1 MSRIAI
7 AAPRIVAVWVVAATT
22 SLAGP
27 ASRALAYPGGTPSFV
42 TDVAPYCAS
51 CHSSVSEDQLAG
63 APAARVSAELAANKH
78 IAKIQN
84 AGDGSPYNGLSA
96 TQRQELIAGI
106 QKIDAATRI
115 TLNAPATAK
124 PGDVIEVVVEVTG
137 GSAPVLGIALV
148 DANQRWQASPA
159 TSAGWQV
166 TAKPVVTGPDG
177 KPQTKF
183 TDGRNPTLRPGTTYV
198 NVDGISADPLAGKFS
213 TVKVAWKLRAPAQAG
228 DVPLA
233 AVLLYGTEISS
244 PNGAVETPTSK
255 GPVGGFGGSS
265 GRVKFS
271 DVRSVAVK

>member
-1 MSRIAI
+1 MSRKA
-7 AAPRIVAVWVVAATT
+7 IVAVFLAAVIA

-51 CHSSVSEDQLAG
+51 CHSSTSEDQLTG
-63 APAARVSAELAANKH
+63 APAARISAELASNKH

-84 AGDGSPYNGLSA
+84 AGDGSPYNGLNDVE
-96 TQRQELIAGI
+96 RQELIAGI

-115 TLNAPATAK
+115 TLRAPATAK
-124 PGDVIEVVVEVTG
+124 AGDVIEVVVEVTG

-183 TDGRNPTLRPGTTYV
+183 TDGRNPKLRPGTSYV
-198 NVDGISADPLAGKFS
+198 NVDGITADPLAGKFS
-213 TVKVAWKLRAPAQAG
+213 TVKVSWQLRAPAQAG
-228 DVPLA
+228 PVPLA
-233 AVLLYGTEISS
+233 AALLYGTEMSS
-244 PNGAVETPTSK
+244 PNGSIEMPSGT
-255 GPVGGFGGSS
+255 GPVGGLTGSS

-271 DVRSVAVK
+271 EVQTIAVK

>member
-1 MSRIAI
+1 MSRNAFVAVRI
-7 AAPRIVAVWVVAATT
+7 AAVGIAAAIT

-27 ASRALAYPGGTPSFV
+27 ASRALAYPGGTPSYV

-51 CHSSVSEDQLAG
+51 CHSSVSEEQLAG
-63 APAARVSAELAANKH
+63 VPAPRVLAELAANKH
-78 IAKIQN
+78 IAKIQT
-84 AGDGSPYNGLSA
+84 AGAGSPYNGL
-96 TQRQELIAGI
+96 TDVERQELIAGI

-115 TLNAPATAK
+115 TLSAPATAK
-124 PGDVIEVVVEVTG
+124 AGDVIDVVVEVTG

-166 TAKPVVTGPDG
+166 TGKPVVTGPDG

-198 NVDGISADPLAGKFS
+198 NVDGIMADPLAGKFS

-228 DVPLA
+228 PVPLA
-233 AVLLYGTEISS
+233 AVLLYGTEMSS
-244 PNGAVETPTSK
+244 PHGSIEMPQGK
-255 GPVGGFGGSS
+255 GPVGGFTGSS

-271 DVRSVAVK
+271 DVQTIAVK

>member
-1 MSRIAI
+1 MSRN
-7 AAPRIVAVWVVAATT
+7 RIVALWIAAATA

-27 ASRALAYPGGTPSFV
+27 ASHALAYPGGTPSFV

-63 APAARVSAELAANKH
+63 VPAARVSAELAANKH
-78 IAKIQN
+78 IAKIQT
-84 AGDGSPYNGLSA
+84 AGSGSPYNGLSSDE
-96 TQRQELIAGI
+96 RQALIAGI

-115 TLNAPATAK
+115 TLTAPASAK
-124 PGDVIEVVVEVTG
+124 PGDVIDVVVEVTG

-166 TAKPVVTGPDG
+166 TAKPAVTGPDG
-177 KPQTKF
+177 QPQTKF

-198 NVDGISADPLAGKFS
+198 NVDGITADPIAGKFS

-228 DVPLA
+228 NVPLA
-233 AVLLYGTEISS
+233 AALLYGTEMSS
-244 PNGAVETPTSK
+244 PNGAIDMPQGR
-255 GPVGGFGGSS
+255 GPVGGFTGSG

-271 DVRSVAVK
+271 DVHTIAVK